1 MVPSILND
9 STTFSLDFEG
19 SVLPETSNIEKKC
32 IWKFL
37 VFLIVKK
44 DSQDLFFQILG
55 SVLGSV
61 WESLLEPGVNF
72 GFSFGARGVKTCD
85 IRSSIFVFFLEG
97 AFSQF
102 GLAFCFQNHLF
113 YDGVFQNLAFRSRV
127 RPKVPQTC

>member
-9 STTFSLDFEG
+9 GTAFSLDVEG
-19 SVLPETSNIEKKC
+19 SVLPETSKIEKKC

-37 VFLIVKK
+37 VLLIVKQ

-72 GFSFGARGVKTCD
+72 GFSFGDRGCK
-85 IRSSIFVFFLEG
+85 
-97 AFSQF
+97 
-102 GLAFCFQNHLF
+102 NM
-113 YDGVFQNLAFRSRV
+113 
-127 RPKVPQTC
+127 